1 MAPPR
6 VAEYVKKAF
15 QGTPVTVEVIADRKV
30 FEKEYPLFA
39 AVSFWTLNKGGR
51 LREMISN

>member
-6 VAEYVKKAF
+6 VAEYVQKAF
-15 QGTPVTVEVIADRKV
+15 QGSAVTVEIVSDRKV

-39 AVSFWTLNKGGR
+39 AVDRAAHG
-51 LREMISN
+51 MIY